1 MKLEQKNFNILSGL
15 VFLLFIGYIL
25 GEAVVNFLLGI
36 NFIFISYLI
45 YKNLNNYKFNY
56 ISLGLLGIFYFY
68 LLSLGLFKSE
78 NNFFKN
84 FAYIRFIFFSISNND
99 FYKFRE

>member
-1 MKLEQKNFNILSGL
+1 MQLEQRNFNILSGL
-15 VFLLFIGYIL
+15 IFLLFVGYIL

-56 ISLGLLGIFYFY
+56 ISLGLLSLFYFY

-78 NNFFKN
+78 NDLFKN
-84 FAYIRFIFFSISNND
+84 FAYIRFIFFSISNYD
-99 FYKFRE
+99 FCRYRE